1 MKWAHRIIQMIKCK
15 HCGVGLEENMNF
27 CPLCGHAVEEELTGF
42 SDVPVIERSA
52 PVRQPLSAFQKLTGI
67 QKRRLVWEIIGII
80 LLSGV
85 IIPLLIDFIGHGAIT
100 WSKYPAATG
109 LTFFINATLVAF
121 WRRRPI
127 LLLTV
132 SFIVSCALLIF
143 LNRHSAHPGWGI
155 NLGIPLLLAAYLI
168 IFGLILLIRRMKQY
182 GLNLIALLLI
192 AAGLLCIC
200 IEGIISLYDDQA
212 LHLEWSL
219 IVMVSILPVSAF
231 LLLVHFKLK
240 KGTDLKRF
248 FHI

>member
-1 MKWAHRIIQMIKCK
+1 MMKCK
-15 HCGVGLEENMNF
+15 HCGVELEENMNY
-27 CPLCGHAVEEELTGF
+27 CPLCGHATGNEITDF
-42 SDVPVIERSA
+42 PDVPVIESPA
-52 PVRQPLSAFQKLTGI
+52 PVRQPLSAFQKLTGG

-80 LLSGV
+80 LLSGM
-85 IIPLLIDFIGHGAIT
+85 IIPMLIDFIGNGAIT
-100 WSKYPAATG
+100 WSKYPAVTG
-109 LTFFINATLVAF
+109 LTLFINVTLVAF
-121 WRRRPI
+121 WQRRPI

-132 SFIVSCALLIF
+132 SFIASSALLIF
-143 LNRHSAHPGWGI
+143 LNRFSANPGWGI

-168 IFGLILLIRRMKQY
+168 IFGLTLLVRRMRQY
-182 GLNLIALLLI
+182 GLNLIAFLLL

-200 IEGIISLYDDQA
+200 IEGIISLYNDQA
-212 LHLEWSL
+212 LHLQWSL